1 MDDSQNNY
9 SKKQR
14 QAIESTSFMIP
25 LIYFYKIL
33 KTAN

>member
-1 MDDSQNNY
+1 MDDSQSNY

>member
-1 MDDSQNNY
+1 MTL
-9 SKKQR
+9 KIVILRKQR

-33 KTAN
+33 KTEN